1 VFCGTDMSDEI
12 ISEVI
17 AGEIRPALPHASIV
31 NRLIDRGPEIAE
43 GARRFR

>member
-17 AGEIRPALPHASIV
+17 AGEIRPPLAHPSIV

-43 GARRFR
+43 GARRFW

>member
-1 VFCGTDMSDEI
+1 VFCGTDMPDEI

-17 AGEIRPALPHASIV
+17 ADEIRPPLLHPSIV

-43 GARRFR
+43 GARRFW